1 MATRSLADKRY
12 HGCRGF
18 PSKRPRYCGS
28 PGTRLRKPVR
38 CQKLSFHYIHNA
50 SGVFLWQHYVKQ
62 ANGKNLVRTNGRIAH
77 LAVHDI
83 VEAAG

>member
-1 MATRSLADKRY
+1 MISAIAAVGIPFETAAV
-12 HGCRGF
+12 
-18 PSKRPRYCGS
+18 
-28 PGTRLRKPVR
+28 LRITGHQTAQPVR

-83 VEAAG
+83 VEAAC